1 MGIDKKCFRI
11 QREGDT
17 CDSNGEAKERVSD
30 GF

>member
-11 QREGDT
+11 QREGD
-17 CDSNGEAKERVSD
+17 DSNGEAKERVRD